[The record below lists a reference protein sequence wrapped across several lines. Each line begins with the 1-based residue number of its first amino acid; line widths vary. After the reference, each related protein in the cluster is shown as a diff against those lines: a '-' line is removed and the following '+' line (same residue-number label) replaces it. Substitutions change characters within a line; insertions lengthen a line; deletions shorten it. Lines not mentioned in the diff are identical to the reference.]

1 MSEGDWIE
9 DEKTTDSGEAM
20 FSEVFGEGGFD
31 TSKVKSNLLPAGV
44 YRMRISKAETRAS
57 KAGPNML
64 ALTLTVAEPSDYEGK
79 RHYEN
84 LNLQHASAQVR
95 EIAKQQ
101 LKAIC
106 LACGITQ
113 ARSPSDLI
121 DRECVATIAIM
132 PASCETTSKNGTTP
146 ARNCRRCSWKRLAVM
161 VAMRLGCDCVM
172 RRRGQ

>member
-20 FSEVFGEGGFD
+20 FSEVFGDGGFD
-31 TSKVKSNLLPAGV
+31 TAKVKSNLLPAGV

-64 ALTLTVAEPSDYEGK
+64 ALTLTVAEPSEYEGK

-113 ARSPSDLI
+113 AKTPSDLI
-121 DRECVATIAIM
+121 ERECVVTVAIK
-132 PASCETTSKNGTTP
+132 PDKTGELRNVIKKWHDASKALPDVYVEAAGGDGGDP
-146 ARNCRRCSWKRLAVM
+146 FGM
-161 VAMRLGCDCVM
+161 
-172 RRRGQ
+172 

>member
-1 MSEGDWIE
+1 MSEADWIE

-31 TSKVKSNLLPAGV
+31 TSKVKSSLLPAGV
-44 YRMRISKAETRAS
+44 YRLRISKAETRPS

-64 ALTLTVAEPSDYEGK
+64 AFTLTVAEPSEYEGR

-84 LNLQHASAQVR
+84 LNLQHASPQVR

-113 ARSPSDLI
+113 AKKPSDLI
-121 DRECVATIAIM
+121 ERECVATIAIKADTKTGELRNNVKKWHDASREV
-132 PASCETTSKNGTTP
+132 PAVFVEAAGGDGGDP
-146 ARNCRRCSWKRLAVM
+146 FGM
-161 VAMRLGCDCVM
+161 
-172 RRRGQ
+172 

>member
-31 TSKVKSNLLPAGV
+31 TAKVKSSLLPAGV
-44 YRMRISKAETRAS
+44 YRMRISKAEMRPS
-57 KAGPNML
+57 KAGANML
-64 ALTLTVAEPSDYEGK
+64 AFTLTVAEPSDYEGR

-95 EIAKQQ
+95 EIAVQQ
-101 LKAIC
+101 LKQIC

-113 ARSPSDLI
+113 AKKPSDLI
-121 DRECVATIAIM
+121 ERECVVSVAIKPDKTGELRNVIKKWHDASRDV
-132 PASCETTSKNGTTP
+132 PAVFVEASGGDGGDP
-146 ARNCRRCSWKRLAVM
+146 FGM
-161 VAMRLGCDCVM
+161 
-172 RRRGQ
+172 

>member
-1 MSEGDWIE
+1 MSESDWIE

-44 YRMRISKAETRAS
+44 YRLRISKAETRAS

-64 ALTLTVAEPSDYEGK
+64 ALTLTVAEPSEYEGK

-95 EIAKQQ
+95 AIAKQQ

-106 LACGITQ
+106 LACGITH

-121 DRECVATIAIM
+121 ERECVATVAIKPDKTGELRNNVKKWHDASKEV
-132 PASCETTSKNGTTP
+132 PAVFVEAAGGDGGDP
-146 ARNCRRCSWKRLAVM
+146 FGM
-161 VAMRLGCDCVM
+161 
-172 RRRGQ
+172 

>member
-20 FSEVFGEGGFD
+20 FSEVFGDGGFD
-31 TSKVKSNLLPAGV
+31 TAKVKSNLLPAGV
-44 YRMRISKAETRAS
+44 YRMRISKAEMRPS
-57 KAGPNML
+57 KAGANML
-64 ALTLTVAEPSDYEGK
+64 AFTLTVVEPSDYESR

-95 EIAKQQ
+95 EIAVQQ

-113 ARSPSDLI
+113 ARKPSDLI
-121 DRECVATIAIM
+121 ERECVVTVAIKPDNKTGELRNVIKKWHDASKEV
-132 PASCETTSKNGTTP
+132 PAVYVEAAGGDGGDP
-146 ARNCRRCSWKRLAVM
+146 FGM
-161 VAMRLGCDCVM
+161 
-172 RRRGQ
+172 

>member
-20 FSEVFGEGGFD
+20 FAEVFGDGGFD

-64 ALTLTVAEPSDYEGK
+64 ALTLTVAEPSEYEGK

-121 DRECVATIAIM
+121 DRECVATISIKPDNAGELRNNVKKWHDASREV
-132 PASCETTSKNGTTP
+132 PAVYVEAAGGDGGDP
-146 ARNCRRCSWKRLAVM
+146 FGM
-161 VAMRLGCDCVM
+161 
-172 RRRGQ
+172 

>member
-1 MSEGDWIE
+1 MNEADWIE

-20 FSEVFGEGGFD
+20 FAEVFGDGGFD

-64 ALTLTVAEPSDYEGK
+64 ALTLTVAEPSEYEGK

-121 DRECVATIAIM
+121 DRECVATIGIKPDNAGELRNNIKKWHDASKDV
-132 PASCETTSKNGTTP
+132 PAVYVEAAGGDGVDP
-146 ARNCRRCSWKRLAVM
+146 FGM
-161 VAMRLGCDCVM
+161 
-172 RRRGQ
+172 

>member
-44 YRMRISKAETRAS
+44 YRVRISKAEMRPS
-57 KAGPNML
+57 KAGANML
-64 ALTLTVAEPSDYEGK
+64 ALTLTVAEPSEYEGR

-95 EIAKQQ
+95 EIAVQQ
-101 LKAIC
+101 LKQIC

-113 ARSPSDLI
+113 AKKPSDLI
-121 DRECVATIAIM
+121 ERECVVTIAIKPDKQNELRNVVKKWHDASREV
-132 PASCETTSKNGTTP
+132 PAVYVEAAGGDGGDP
-146 ARNCRRCSWKRLAVM
+146 FGM
-161 VAMRLGCDCVM
+161 
-172 RRRGQ
+172 

>member
-1 MSEGDWIE
+1 MSEADWSE
-9 DEKTTDSGEAM
+9 DEKTVDSGEAM

-44 YRMRISKAETRAS
+44 YRMRISRAETRAS

-64 ALTLTVAEPSDYEGK
+64 ALTLTVAEPSEYEGK

-121 DRECVATIAIM
+121 DKECVATIGIKPDNAGELRNNVKKWHDASKEV
-132 PASCETTSKNGTTP
+132 PAVYVEAAGGDGGDP
-146 ARNCRRCSWKRLAVM
+146 FGM
-161 VAMRLGCDCVM
+161 
-172 RRRGQ
+172 

>member
-20 FSEVFGEGGFD
+20 FTELFGEGGFD
-31 TSKVKSNLLPAGV
+31 PNKVKSSLLPAGV
-44 YRMRISKAETRAS
+44 YRMRISRAETRAS
-57 KAGPNML
+57 KAGPYML
-64 ALTLTVAEPSDYEGK
+64 ALTLTVAEPSEYEGK

-121 DRECVATIAIM
+121 DNECVATIIIKPDKTGELRNVVKKWHDASKDV
-132 PASCETTSKNGTTP
+132 PAVYVEAAGDDGGDP
-146 ARNCRRCSWKRLAVM
+146 FGM
-161 VAMRLGCDCVM
+161 
-172 RRRGQ
+172 

>member
-1 MSEGDWIE
+1 MSEADWIE

-20 FSEVFGEGGFD
+20 FADVFGDGGFD
-31 TSKVKSNLLPAGV
+31 TSKVKSSLLPAGV
-44 YRMRISKAETRAS
+44 YRLRISKAETRPS

-64 ALTLTVAEPSDYEGK
+64 AFTLTVAEPSEYEGR

-95 EIAKQQ
+95 EIAQLQ

-113 ARSPSDLI
+113 ARRPGDLV
-121 DRECVATIAIM
+121 DRECVATIAIKPDKTGELRNVVKKWHDASRDL
-132 PASCETTSKNGTTP
+132 PAVYVEAAGGDGGD
-146 ARNCRRCSWKRLAVM
+146 AFGM
-161 VAMRLGCDCVM
+161 
-172 RRRGQ
+172 

>member
-20 FSEVFGEGGFD
+20 CAEVFGDGGFD
-31 TSKVKSNLLPAGV
+31 TAKVKSNLLPAGV

-64 ALTLTVAEPSDYEGK
+64 ALTLTVAEPSEYEGK

-95 EIAKQQ
+95 EIAQLQ
-101 LKAIC
+101 LKAIL
-106 LACGITQ
+106 LACGMTQ
-113 ARSPSDLI
+113 AKKPSELI
-121 DRECVATIAIM
+121 DRECLATIAIK
-132 PASCETTSKNGTTP
+132 PDKTGELRNVIKKWHDASKALPDVYVEAAGGDGGDP
-146 ARNCRRCSWKRLAVM
+146 FGM
-161 VAMRLGCDCVM
+161 
-172 RRRGQ
+172 